1 MMRKIKTPS
10 YCFKTNYELQ
20 KMDHAYTCM
29 SPFDLSSWEN
39 IEHANFFD
47 IKLTSYDFDNY
58 IPVMSKIKKIS
69 LTKFC
74 FIHFSNELS
83 HSLTTETKGLFWK
96 LLNILDSGQTFGL
109 EFQHKIL
116 KSSQEFNRDF
126 FDTIISKYKHI
137 DWLKL
142 TILVEEN
149 DIIYFQ
155 RNEDFILD
163 KSNESCILE

>member
-1 MMRKIKTPS
+1 MQKIKTPS
-10 YCFKTNYELQ
+10 YCFKENYKLH
-20 KMDHAYTCM
+20 KMGHAYTCS
-29 SPFDLSSWEN
+29 SPFDISAWN
-39 IEHANFFD
+39 DIETANFFD
-47 IKLTSYDFDNY
+47 IKLTSHDINNY
-58 IPVMSKIKKIS
+58 IPVISKIKEIS
-69 LTKFC
+69 VTRFC

-83 HSLTTETKGLFWK
+83 HSLTTETKELFWK